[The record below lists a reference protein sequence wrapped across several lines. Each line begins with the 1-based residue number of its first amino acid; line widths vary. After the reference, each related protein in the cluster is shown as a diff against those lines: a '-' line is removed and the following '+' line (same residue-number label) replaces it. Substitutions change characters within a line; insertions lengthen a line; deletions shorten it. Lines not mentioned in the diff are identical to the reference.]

1 MIDIKKLDIKTANK
15 HLIEGDFSAV
25 ELAENCIKNI
35 KERNSEIN
43 AYLEI
48 YDDILEK
55 AAEADDKIKN
65 KKEISILTGI
75 PLALKDNILYQGK
88 RVTAGSK
95 ILENYTAIY
104 DATVIKKLKAAGA
117 VFVGRTNLDE
127 FAMGSSTENSVFGVT
142 KNPYDMERVA
152 GGSSGGSAASVASL
166 GALAALGSDTG
177 GSVRQPASFCGVVGL
192 KPTYGAVSRYGLIAM
207 GSSLD
212 QIGPI
217 GKTVSDVE
225 IIFNAIRGD
234 DKMDS
239 TSLFD
244 KSQRISGEDRE
255 EKTIG
260 IPADFI
266 SDGIDKDIFENFNDS
281 IEKLKSLG
289 YKIKEITLPNIKH
302 SLAVYYIIMPAEASA
317 NLARFDGV
325 RYGLRKE
332 GTDMTEDYFET
343 REAGFGIEVKR
354 RIMLG
359 THILSSGYYD
369 AYYNKA
375 NAVRN
380 IIKSD
385 FDKAFSEVSAVITP
399 TTPTPAFK
407 IGEKSNPLSMYLADI
422 FTVPANLTGMPA
434 ISIPSGIV
442 ARGQAK
448 LPVGLQIMTPYMKE
462 DILFNIGRDFLDE
475 K

>member
-1 MIDIKKLDIKTANK
+1 
-15 HLIEGDFSAV
+15 
-25 ELAENCIKNI
+25 
-35 KERNSEIN
+35 
-43 AYLEI
+43 
-48 YDDILEK
+48 
-55 AAEADDKIKN
+55 
-65 KKEISILTGI
+65 
-75 PLALKDNILYQGK
+75 
-88 RVTAGSK
+88 
-95 ILENYTAIY
+95 
-104 DATVIKKLKAAGA
+104 
-117 VFVGRTNLDE
+117 
-127 FAMGSSTENSVFGVT
+127 
-142 KNPYDMERVA
+142 
-152 GGSSGGSAASVASL
+152 
-166 GALAALGSDTG
+166 
-177 GSVRQPASFCGVVGL
+177 
-192 KPTYGAVSRYGLIAM
+192 
-207 GSSLD
+207 
-212 QIGPI
+212 
-217 GKTVSDVE
+217 
-225 IIFNAIRGD
+225 
-234 DKMDS
+234 MDS

-244 KSQRISGEDRE
+244 KNPRISGEDRE
-255 EKTIG
+255 EKIIG
-260 IPADFI
+260 IPTDFI

-302 SLAVYYIIMPAEASA
+302 SLAVYYIIMPAEAST

-354 RIMLG
+354 RIVLG
-359 THILSSGYYD
+359 THILSSGYYE

>member
-35 KERNSEIN
+35 KERNLEIN
-43 AYLEI
+43 AYIEI

-104 DATVIKKLKAAGA
+104 DATVIKKLKTAGA

-127 FAMGSSTENSVFGVT
+127 FAMGSSTENSAFGVT

-166 GALAALGSDTG
+166 GALAALGSD
-177 GSVRQPASFCGVVGL
+177 
-192 KPTYGAVSRYGLIAM
+192 KPTYGAISRYGLIAM

-332 GTDMTEDYFET
+332 GTDITEDYFKT